1 MRDFAVVVS
10 ANCDALEEGGCL
22 GSWAICA
29 ILRDFVIVGL
39 QTEVLELLRVSGDCA
54 IHEPD
59 PRTIH
64 LDSSKHVYTVLR
76 TPSVPFKY
84 LPSQRHDLLVTIAER
99 GTPRRRAKF
108 QRGNEVQL
116 REGNLNLGPR
126 S

>member
-1 MRDFAVVVS
+1 MLGCELMHWGVS
-10 ANCDALEEGGCL
+10 GKCAILQLLCRQTVALEEGGCL

-84 LPSQRHDLLVTIAER
+84 LPSQRH
-99 GTPRRRAKF
+99 GSP
-108 QRGNEVQL
+108 
-116 REGNLNLGPR
+116 
-126 S
+126 